1 MGFETLLQ
9 NRNHVGAALAVVA
22 GVLLIVSGTR
32 GPIGTYEF
40 ILEKLPLF
48 INSELLLS
56 IARTGVLILVSISL
70 LGGFA
75 VIVGGHLI
83 FKGHKT
89 TGKLAIGLGAGVGI
103 PWLIFILLALVT
115 APDASLV
122 LAQHSSIGWVG
133 IIVAFAARFI
143 AG

>member
-1 MGFETLLQ
+1 LPQ
-9 NRNHVGAALAVVA
+9 NRNRIAAALAVVA

-40 ILEKLPLF
+40 VLEQLPLF

-56 IARTGVLILVSISL
+56 IARTAVLILVSISL

-75 VIVGGHLI
+75 VIIGGYLI

-89 TGKLAIGLGAGVGI
+89 TGKLVIGLGAGVGI

-133 IIVAFAARFI
+133 IIVAFAVRFI
-143 AG
+143 AS

>member
-1 MGFETLLQ
+1 MGFETLPQ
-9 NRNHVGAALAVVA
+9 NRNRIAAGLAAIA

-40 ILEKLPLF
+40 VLEKLPLF

-56 IARTGVLILVSISL
+56 IARTAVLILVSISL

-75 VIVGGHLI
+75 VIIGGYLI

-89 TGKLAIGLGAGVGI
+89 TGKLVIGLGAGVGI

-133 IIVAFAARFI
+133 IIVAFAVRFL
-143 AG
+143 AS